1 MKMSPELFQAI
12 KEAIDPIN
20 TPELQERY
28 RTGNYPR
35 AKATKDV
42 NMRYRWDLLW
52 GAFWPTSTE
61 EQRKEFN
68 ELLDTHIDTA
78 LRRIVPN
85 IIIQLD

>member
-1 MKMSPELFQAI
+1 MKMSPTLFQAI
-12 KEAIDPIN
+12 KEAIDPFN

-35 AKATKDV
+35 SENTKDV
-42 NMRYRWDLLW
+42 NTRYRWDLLW
-52 GAFWPTSTE
+52 GAFFPTATE

-68 ELLDTHIDTA
+68 ELYDTHVDTA

-85 IIIQLD
+85 ITIQLD

>member
-12 KEAIDPIN
+12 KEAIDPLN
-20 TPELQERY
+20 TPENRERY

-35 AKATKDV
+35 SETTKDV

-52 GAFWPTSTE
+52 ATFRPTE

-68 ELLDTHIDTA
+68 ELKDTHIDTA

-85 IIIQLD
+85 ITD

>member
-12 KEAIDPIN
+12 KEAIDPLN
-20 TPELQERY
+20 TPENQERY

-35 AKATKDV
+35 SENTKDV

-52 GAFWPTSTE
+52 ATFSRTATE

-68 ELLDTHIDTA
+68 KLKDTHIDTA
-78 LRRIVPN
+78 LRRIVAP
-85 IIIQLD
+85 L